1 MLMIVMII
9 NQGRRME
16 MEECVEQTEKQQRSS
31 REERLRAEL
40 FFTMAGREDQSTT
53 EAIKCQCMGD
63 FRV

>member
-1 MLMIVMII
+1 
-9 NQGRRME
+9 ME
-16 MEECVEQTEKQQRSS
+16 MEECVEQREKQQRSS

-53 EAIKCQCMGD
+53 EAIKCQCMGN